1 MAMALTDA
9 KRRANNKYIA
19 ENMTV
24 LGCKVRKE
32 KAEQFK
38 QLCKANGTTV
48 NAVFTAAMDEFM
60 KQYGKEQPKMIDVKY
75 FDAAVEL
82 MDDELREQV
91 HADLAPCTDEE
102 FLREYERRHLEKYGE
117 EFKI

>member
-1 MAMALTDA
+1 MQMAVSRA
-9 KRRANNKYIA
+9 KRANNNKWDA
-19 ENMTV
+19 ENMKV
-24 LGCKVRKE
+24 LGCKVRKD
-32 KAEQFK
+32 KAERFQE
-38 QLCKANGTTV
+38 LCKQHGTTV

-102 FLREYERRHLEKYGE
+102 FLREYERRHLAKFGE

>member
-1 MAMALTDA
+1 MKHYRVLPEYIDQWTHEALDELTVDETEI
-9 KRRANNKYIA
+9 KRLSREWGIP
-19 ENMTV
+19 
-24 LGCKVRKE
+24 
-32 KAEQFK
+32 
-38 QLCKANGTTV
+38 V
-48 NAVFTAAMDEFM
+48 NDLM
-60 KQYGKEQPKMIDVKY
+60 KQVEETDIETVSN

-102 FLREYERRHLEKYGE
+102 FLREYERRHLAKFGE